1 MDAAGLPG
9 GGSRF
14 LLGVDRNESYEPNHP
29 PGEPAGFHTIVSR
42 LFSDKRNDPPDK
54 PGAFVNFESWR

>member
-1 MDAAGLPG
+1 
-9 GGSRF
+9 

-29 PGEPAGFHTIVSR
+29 PGEPVGFHAIVSR
-42 LFSDKRNDPPDK
+42 LCSDKRNDLPDK